1 MFYLFP
7 ICTWTLGEYIA
18 TGITIKQND
27 YFFKKIFSLTC
38 FIYTVYTELEE
49 NALQQVSVSDEE
61 ITHTDTYLFVC
72 AHGLDEN
79 ALQQVLCVGVLVCW
93 CVGVLKGCVG
103 CVSTEWTMMRCS

>member
-1 MFYLFP
+1 MASYTQARNKYFCLPVP
-7 ICTWTLGEYIA
+7 ICIWTLGEYIA

-38 FIYTVYTELEE
+38 SFIHTELEE

-93 CVGVLKGCVG
+93 CVGVSPQNGQ
-103 CVSTEWTMMRCS
+103 